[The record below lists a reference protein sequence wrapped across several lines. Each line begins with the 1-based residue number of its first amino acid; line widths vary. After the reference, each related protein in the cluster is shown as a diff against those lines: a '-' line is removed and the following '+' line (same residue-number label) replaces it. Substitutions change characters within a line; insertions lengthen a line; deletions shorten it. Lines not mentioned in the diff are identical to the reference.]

1 MAWLAFRVKGRSRT
15 ANLGAVN
22 RGYEGIGRIIDEAA
36 AYLVYLLLVVGTD
49 RRIWRTFVEYSPG

>member
-1 MAWLAFRVKGRSRT
+1 MAWLAFRVKGRSQI

-22 RGYEGIGRIIDEAA
+22 RGYEGTGHITDEVA
-36 AYLVYLLLVVGTD
+36 AYLVLLLLGIDMD